1 MRSSSSIVTHTRN
14 EIHVVCFYKKNNYM
28 EEHITIV
35 YITINNASCS
45 IINYIE
51 ETKEFEWNIE
61 QLIGIIVHN
70 EEEIGEGDLC

>member
-1 MRSSSSIVTHTRN
+1 
-14 EIHVVCFYKKNNYM
+14 M

-70 EEEIGEGDLC
+70 EEQIGEGDLC